1 MPILL
6 GRIYGVLG
14 MATLVV
20 ASFVASST
28 LAANDNGPKPVPA
41 TRVDLKIALEKLKE
55 RTPRLPLPATADG
68 EPSVNNGRMRA
79 TYLPASW
86 QGGNA
91 GRRVPGQRG
100 NNGAATLDYELTT
113 SCFWIASRG
122 NNCHYCL
129 GHQELKLAGAGVSDD
144 KIAALDYRW
153 DDFDPRTRA
162 ALKFTRQMTL
172 EPHLIDD
179 ADIADLKTHFNDAEI
194 IELAFIVG
202 RFNATNRWTDGTGIP
217 QDNRFDDSGSTLIS
231 PTSTQWADATSTAA
245 PTTRKE
251 RPALPTAKEIEASI
265 AKCRDCEPRVALPA
279 VERAQEVLAEA
290 FTGRAPLN
298 WERALAALPTVGP
311 AYVTSWNLI
320 RSDDHLSPRLKNELA
335 YITAIHN
342 RAWYAA
348 ATAATELEKLGVTAE
363 QRHGLLTAESD
374 KSPSAAAYRLARKST
389 VDSHLIVDADIEAV
403 RAHFSDAETA
413 QILHVI
419 CTANWFD
426 RFTAALGLPLDSP
439 TAG

>member
-1 MPILL
+1 MLILPS
-6 GRIYGVLG
+6 RIYGVLG
-14 MATLVV
+14 LATLVV
-20 ASFVASST
+20 ASLMASST
-28 LAANDNGPKPVPA
+28 FAADANQPKPVPA

-79 TYLPASW
+79 AYLPASW

-162 ALKFTRQMTL
+162 ALQFTRQMTL
-172 EPHLIDD
+172 EPHLIAD

-217 QDNRFDDSGSTLIS
+217 QDNRFDDSGATLIS
-231 PTSTQWADATSTAA
+231 PTSAQWADAASTAA

-251 RPALPTAKEIEASI
+251 RPVLPTAKEIEASI
-265 AKCRDCEPRVALPA
+265 AKCRDREPRVALPGI
-279 VERAQEVLAEA
+279 ERAQEVLAEA

-348 ATAATELEKLGVTAE
+348 ATAANELENLGVTAE

>member
-1 MPILL
+1 MPNLL
-6 GRIYGVLG
+6 SRCCVALG
-14 MATLVV
+14 MTTLVT
-20 ASFVASST
+20 ALMASST
-28 LAANDNGPKPVPA
+28 FAADSNQPKPVPA

-55 RTPRLPLPATADG
+55 RTPRLPLPATAEG

-79 TYLPASW
+79 AYLPTTW
-86 QGGNA
+86 VGGTPT
-91 GRRVPGQRG
+91 RRVPGQRG

-153 DDFDPRTRA
+153 DDFEPRTRA
-162 ALKFTRQMTL
+162 ALEFTRRLTL
-172 EPHLIDD
+172 EPHLIGD
-179 ADIADLKTHFNDAEI
+179 ADITDLKTHFNDAEVV
-194 IELAFIVG
+194 ELAFLVG

-217 QDNRFDDSGSTLIS
+217 QDNRFDESGATLIS
-231 PTSTQWADATSTAA
+231 PTSAQWAEATSTAA

-251 RPALPTAKEIEASI
+251 RPPLPTQQEIEANI
-265 AKCRDCEPRVALPA
+265 AKCQGRISRVELPGA
-279 VERAQEVLAEA
+279 HGAQETLAEVVD
-290 FTGRAPLN
+290 GRAPLN

-320 RSDDHLSPRLKNELA
+320 RSDEHLSPRLKNELA
-335 YITAIHN
+335 YITAVHN

-348 ATAATELEKLGVTAE
+348 GIAAHQLEELGVSAE
-363 QRHGLLTAESD
+363 QRHQLLTAESD
-374 KSPSAAAYRLARKST
+374 QSPSAAAYRLARKST
-389 VDSHLIVDADIEAV
+389 VDSHLIVDADVEAV

-419 CTANWFD
+419 CMANWFD
-426 RFTAALGLPLDSP
+426 RFTESLGLPLDALA
-439 TAG
+439 TK

>member
-1 MPILL
+1 MMILL
-6 GRIYGVLG
+6 SRVYAVLG

-20 ASFVASST
+20 ASLMASST
-28 LAANDNGPKPVPA
+28 LAADDNGPKPVPA

-172 EPHLIDD
+172 EPHLIAD

-217 QDNRFDDSGSTLIS
+217 QDNRFDDSGATLIS
-231 PTSTQWADATSTAA
+231 PTSAQWTDAASTAA

-265 AKCRDCEPRVALPA
+265 AKCRDREPRVALPA
-279 VERAQEVLAEA
+279 GERAQEVLAEA

-348 ATAATELEKLGVTAE
+348 ATAAAELENLGVTAE

>member
-1 MPILL
+1 MMKLFDKVSVGLRASGLIILL
-6 GRIYGVLG
+6 G
-14 MATLVV
+14 M
-20 ASFVASST
+20 ASSSF
-28 LAANDNGPKPVPA
+28 AADANQPKPIPS
-41 TRVDLKIALEKLKE
+41 TRVDLKIALEGLKE

-79 TYLPASW
+79 TYLPALW
-86 QGGNA
+86 QGGNSA
-91 GRRVPGQRG
+91 RRVPGQRG

-144 KIAALDYRW
+144 KIAAIDYRW

-162 ALKFTRQMTL
+162 ALKFTRRLTL
-172 EPHLIDD
+172 EPHLIAD
-179 ADIADLKTHFNDAEI
+179 ADIAELKAHFNDAEI
-194 IELAFIVG
+194 VELAFLVG

-217 QDNRFDDSGSTLIS
+217 QDNRFDESGATLIS
-231 PTSTQWADATSTAA
+231 PTSAQWADATSTAA
-245 PTTRKE
+245 PMTREE

-265 AKCRDCEPRVALPA
+265 AKCKSRVSRVELPA
-279 VERAQEVLAEA
+279 ADVARETLAA
-290 FTGRAPLN
+290 VVTDRAPLN

-320 RSDDHLSPRLKNELA
+320 RSDDHLSPKLKNELA
-335 YITAIHN
+335 YITAVHN

-348 ATAATELEKLGVTAE
+348 ANAANQLEKLEVNAE
-363 QRHGLLTAESD
+363 QRHQLLTASD
-374 KSPSAAAYRLARKST
+374 ESPSAAAYKLARKST
-389 VDSHLIVDADIEAV
+389 VDSHLIVDGDIEAV
-403 RAHFSDAETA
+403 RADFSDAETA

-419 CTANWFD
+419 CMANWFD
-426 RFTAALGLPLDSP
+426 RFTEALGLPVD
-439 TAG
+439 AVAAK